1 MSNGIPG
8 RRTAGVILVGT
19 HPWTNSAFDRLMPR
33 TLLPIAHRP
42 LISYALSWMHRAG
55 LHDVI
60 VCGNRETQTL
70 RKVLG
75 RHAPRGM
82 NVRYQEDAM
91 PRGAGGS
98 LRDAIASSDA
108 DTFIVTDGTVIPNV
122 DVAELLRTHQQSMA
136 AVTVVV
142 HTEARRHGNPGL
154 QVPTGVYVFER
165 ESVAAVPER
174 GFCDIKEKLL
184 TQLYRDGLHIATFEA
199 GAPSPRVLN
208 ESTYLAVNEWVI
220 EQLASGGTV
229 PEGYQLH
236 GNALVHR
243 EASVAH
249 DAVIV
254 GPVVVAAGAQI
265 RSQAVI
271 VGPSSIGRDAIIEAG
286 AFVSRSAIWRRS
298 IVGTGASADRCVV
311 GDDAV
316 VGAQLRA
323 HQSVVVELNA
333 DRTAPTRQHNMPA
346 GVPNMPT
353 LELARKVGRAL
364 TGAEWSRSP
373 AAP

>member
-1 MSNGIPG
+1 MSNGTPA
-8 RRTAGVILVGT
+8 RRIAGVILVGT

-33 TLLPIAHRP
+33 TLLPVAHRP
-42 LISYALSWMHRAG
+42 LISYALSWMHAAG
-55 LHDVI
+55 VQDVV

-70 RKVLG
+70 GPVLNG
-75 RHAPRGM
+75 HAPRGM

-98 LRDAIASSDA
+98 LRDAIDSMDA
-108 DTFIVTDGTVIPNV
+108 DAFIVADGTQIPNV
-122 DVAELLRTHQQSMA
+122 NVGELLQTHRESRA

-165 ESVAAVPER
+165 GSVEAVPAR

-184 TQLYRDGLHIATFEA
+184 SQLYRDGHHVATFEA
-199 GAPSPRVLN
+199 GAPSPRVLSP
-208 ESTYLAVNEWVI
+208 STYLALNEWVV
-220 EQLASGGTV
+220 EQLTSGDAI
-229 PEGYQLH
+229 PEGYRLQ
-236 GNALVHR
+236 GSALVHR
-243 EASVAH
+243 DACVAR

-254 GPVVVAAGAQI
+254 GPVLVAAGAQI
-265 RSQAVI
+265 KSQAVI
-271 VGPSSIGRDAIIEAG
+271 VGPSSIGRDAVIESG

-298 IVGTGASADRCVV
+298 VVGAGASADRCVI

-316 VGAQLRA
+316 VAAQLRA
-323 HQSVVVELNA
+323 HQSVVVELNP
-333 DRTAPTRQHNMPA
+333 DRTAPVHLPNAVPRMPSLPA
-346 GVPNMPT
+346 

-364 TGAEWSRSP
+364 AGAEWSRSP